1 MNTIQEALAD
11 LKAGKMIIVSDDY
24 DRENEGD
31 LVMAAECM
39 TPEAMNFMVTNARGL
54 VCMPTTGETLNRLY
68 LSQMVANNTDT
79 HGTAFTVSI
88 DHVDTTTGISA
99 QERALTVRKFV
110 AGDCLPQD
118 FKRPG
123 HIFPLLAREGGVFK
137 RTGHTEASVD
147 LVTLAGFKPEAVIWE
162 ILNEDG
168 SMARMPQLEEF
179 AKKHDLKYITIA
191 DLIAYRK
198 KHEKVIKREV
208 EVNLPT
214 KYGTF
219 KMVAYTNVLDS
230 FTHFALV
237 KGDVAGR
244 DNVMVRVHSECLTGD
259 ILGSMRCDCGDQLA
273 TALTNIE
280 QAGQG
285 VVLYLRQ
292 EGRGIGL
299 INKLKAYQLQDQ
311 GRDTVQANEDLG
323 FDADMRDYC
332 IGAQIL
338 ADLGLS
344 TINLLTNN
352 PKKISGLSDY
362 GLAITGRTQIEIE
375 PNTINRNYLSCK
387 HDKMGHMLKLHK

>member
-1 MNTIQEALAD
+1 MNTIQEALED

-39 TPEAMNFMVTNARGL
+39 TPEAMNFMVTHARGL
-54 VCMPTTGETLNRLY
+54 VCMPAKAELLDKLY
-68 LSQMVANNTDT
+68 LNQMVANNTDT

-99 QERALTVRKFV
+99 QERALTIRKFV
-110 AGDCLPQD
+110 EGNCLPQD

-123 HIFPLLAREGGVFK
+123 HIFPLMAREGGVFK
-137 RTGHTEASVD
+137 RAGHTEASVD
-147 LVTLAGFKPEAVIWE
+147 LVTLAGFKPVAVICE

-168 SMARMPQLEEF
+168 TMARMPQLEEF
-179 AKKHDLKYITIA
+179 AKKHNIKYITIQ
-191 DLIAYRK
+191 DLISYRK
-198 KHEKVIKREV
+198 KHEKVVKREV
-208 EVNLPT
+208 EVTLPT

-219 KMVAYTNVLDS
+219 RMVAYTNVLDN

-237 KGDVAGR
+237 KGDIAGK
-244 DNVMVRVHSECLTGD
+244 DNVKVRVHSECLTGD

-280 QAGQG
+280 KEGQG

-299 INKLKAYQLQDQ
+299 INKLKAYRLQDQ

-362 GLAITGRTQIEIE
+362 GLTITGRTQIEIE
-375 PNTINRNYLSCK
+375 PNNINRNYLSCK
-387 HDKMGHMLKLHK
+387 HDKMGHLLKLHK

>member
-1 MNTIQEALAD
+1 MNTIEEAIAD

-24 DRENEGD
+24 NRENEGD
-31 LVMAAECM
+31 LVMAAEFA
-39 TPEAMNFMVTNARGL
+39 TAEAMNFMVTHAKGL
-54 VCMPTTGETLNRLY
+54 VCMPTEADWLNNQY
-68 LSQMVANNTDT
+68 LNQMVALNTDN

-99 QERALTVRKFV
+99 ADRALTVRKF
-110 AGDCLPQD
+110 AEGNCQPQD
-118 FKRPG
+118 FRRPG
-123 HIFPLLAREGGVFK
+123 HIFPLMAREGGVFK
-137 RTGHTEASVD
+137 RQGHTEASVD
-147 LVTLAGFKPEAVIWE
+147 LAKMAGLKPVAVICE

-168 SMARMPQLEEF
+168 TMARMPQLEEF
-179 AKKHDLKYITIA
+179 AQKHNLKYITIE
-191 DLIAYRK
+191 DLISYRK
-198 KHEKVIKREV
+198 KHEKVVKREV
-208 EVNLPT
+208 EVTIPT

-219 KMVAYTNVLDS
+219 KMVAYTNVLDN

-237 KGDVAGR
+237 KGDVAGKK
-244 DNVMVRVHSECLTGD
+244 DTLVRVHSECLTGD

-273 TALTNIE
+273 RALMMIE
-280 QAGQG
+280 KKGEG

-323 FDADMRDYC
+323 FNADMRDYC

-344 TINLLTNN
+344 SINILTNN
-352 PKKISGLSDY
+352 PKKITGLEDY
-362 GLAITGRTQIEIE
+362 GLKITGRTEIEIP
-375 PNTINRNYLSCK
+375 PNHINNNYLSCK
-387 HDKMGHMLKLHK
+387 YEKMGHMLNSYK

>member
-1 MNTIQEALAD
+1 MNTIQEAIND
-11 LKAGKMIIVSDDY
+11 LQAGKMVIVSDDY
-24 DRENEGD
+24 NRENEGD
-31 LVMAAECM
+31 LVIAAEFI

-54 VCMPTTGETLNRLY
+54 VCMPTTAELLNNNY
-68 LSQMVANNTDT
+68 LHQMVAMNTDT

-88 DHVDTTTGISA
+88 DHIDTTTGISA
-99 QERALTVRKFV
+99 HERAYTIKKF
-110 AGDCLPQD
+110 AEGNCLPQD

-123 HIFPLLAREGGVFK
+123 HVFPLMAREGGVFK
-137 RTGHTEASVD
+137 RKGHTEASVD
-147 LVTLAGFKPEAVIWE
+147 LMKLAGLKPVSVICE

-168 SMARMPQLEEF
+168 TMARMPQLEVF
-179 AKKHDLKYITIA
+179 AQKHNLKYITIQ

-198 KHEKVIKREV
+198 KHEKVVKREV
-208 EVNLPT
+208 AVTIPT

-219 KMVAYTNVLDS
+219 QMVAYTNVLDN

-237 KGDVAGR
+237 KGDVAGKQ
-244 DNVMVRVHSECLTGD
+244 NVLVRVHSECLTGD
-259 ILGSMRCDCGDQLA
+259 ILGSLRCDCGDQLA
-273 TALTNIE
+273 QALTMIE
-280 QAGQG
+280 HAGEG

-299 INKLKAYQLQDQ
+299 INKLKAYALQDQ

-344 TINLLTNN
+344 SINILTNN
-352 PKKISGLSDY
+352 PTKISGLEDY
-362 GLAITGRTQIEIE
+362 GLTITGRREIEIP
-375 PNTINRNYLSCK
+375 PNNINHNYLSCK
-387 HDKMGHMLKLHK
+387 YEKMGHLLKYHK

>member
-1 MNTIQEALAD
+1 MNTIQEAIAD
-11 LKAGKMIIVSDDY
+11 LKAGKMVIVSDDY

-31 LVMAAECM
+31 LIMAAECI
-39 TPEAMNFMVTNARGL
+39 TPEAMNFMVTYARGL
-54 VCMPTTGETLNRLY
+54 VCMPTTAELLNNQY
-68 LSQMVANNTDT
+68 LNQMVAQNTDT

-88 DHVDTTTGISA
+88 DHKDTTTGISA
-99 QERALTVRKFV
+99 HERALTIKKF
-110 AGDCLPQD
+110 ADGDCQPQD

-123 HIFPLLAREGGVFK
+123 HVFPLMAREGGVFK
-137 RTGHTEASVD
+137 RTGHTEAAID
-147 LVTLAGFKPEAVIWE
+147 LMKIAGFKPVAVICE

-168 SMARMPQLEEF
+168 TMARMPQLEEF
-179 AKKHDLKYITIA
+179 AKKHDLKYITIQ
-191 DLIAYRK
+191 DLVAYRK
-198 KHEKVIKREV
+198 KHEKVVKREV
-208 EVNLPT
+208 EVVLPT

-219 KMVAYTNVLDS
+219 KMVAYTNVLDN

-237 KGDVAGR
+237 KGDVAGK

-273 TALTNIE
+273 TAMRNIE
-280 QAGQG
+280 QEGQG

-362 GLAITGRTQIEIE
+362 GLTITGRTQIEIE
-375 PNTINRNYLSCK
+375 PNNINRNYLSCK
-387 HDKMGHMLKLHK
+387 HDKMGHMLRLHK